1 MYKAENDV
9 FQGRLN
15 AFIACLGPVLRWARR
30 VKGYS
35 PAEADLRAAAS
46 LRGVAMIVDDRRLP
60 LAHGDG
66 QGVFDLSG
74 VPDELVSPLRS
85 YLAEL
90 PGYDLSKPHR
100 QQRSPLPH
108 QHHGYVLLTGRHT
121 IAASL
126 A

>member
-1 MYKAENDV
+1 MHKGEDDV
-9 FQGRLN
+9 FRGRLN
-15 AFIACLGPVLRWARR
+15 YLIASLRPVLQWARR
-30 VKGYS
+30 VKGYP

-46 LRGVAMIVDDRRLP
+46 LRGIGMIVGERRLP

-66 QGVFDLSG
+66 QGILDLSG

-90 PGYDLSKPHR
+90 PCYDLSKSHG
-100 QQRSPLPH
+100 QQRSSVSD
-108 QHHGYVLLTGRHT
+108 QQHGYVLFTERN
-121 IAASL
+121 IMPASL